1 MWKKIDYFIFYFLFL
16 SLIILLI
23 KVNILMKTKSADHT
37 TLSASNLIMVGLY
50 LIAMPQSS
58 VHLRHRNVLST
69 NPNSCIICN
78 TTISLRVS
86 AKRIIVISA

>member
-23 KVNILMKTKSADHT
+23 KVNILMTKSADHT